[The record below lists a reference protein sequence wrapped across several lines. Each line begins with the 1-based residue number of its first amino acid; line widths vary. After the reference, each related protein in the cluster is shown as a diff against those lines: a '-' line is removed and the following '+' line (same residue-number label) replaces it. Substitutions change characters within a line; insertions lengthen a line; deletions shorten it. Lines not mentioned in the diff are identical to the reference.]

1 MNLNLNDPT
10 LYVSIVSS
18 SLLILSEIL
27 PFLPTNCNGLL
38 HTLFKI
44 SPCCKECF
52 IDKNVENK
60 NKDEIIVER
69 MLYKLLDDIDDL
81 EDHNMTFKD
90 IKTEIKKIIHHIKQD
105 LNRS

>member
-1 MNLNLNDPT
+1 MNLNDPAT
-10 LYVSIVSS
+10 YISITSS
-18 SLLILSEIL
+18 VLLILSEIL

-44 SPCCKECF
+44 SPCCKECI
-52 IDKNVENK
+52 IDKGLENK
-60 NKDEIIVER
+60 NKEEILVER

-90 IKTEIKKIIHHIKQD
+90 VKNEIKKIIHHINQEVKTP
-105 LNRS
+105 